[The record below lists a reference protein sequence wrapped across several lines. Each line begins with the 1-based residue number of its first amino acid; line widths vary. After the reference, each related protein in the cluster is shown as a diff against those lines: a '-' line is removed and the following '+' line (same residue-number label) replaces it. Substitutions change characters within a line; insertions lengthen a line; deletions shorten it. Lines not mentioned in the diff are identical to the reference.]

1 MESKGTGAEIK
12 AAPAAPRLAI
22 SGTGSGKNAS
32 KTSKSK
38 SKSTKQY
45 AESIAEYHAIAC
57 VGPREHDF
65 FSKEFN
71 AEAVLCENVRVPVPV
86 PSAKLFDNV
95 GMAKRIAESPL
106 EQAAR
111 RVPVATPKPG
121 ISRGHVCRPA
131 EPCTSCSIHC
141 CRFGRAASGA
151 ACEEGEGVVLQG
163 EGSGAGHNR

>member
-121 ISRGHVCRPA
+121 ISRGHVCLPRRAMHQLQHSLLQIWPSCLRSSVRRRRRR
-131 EPCTSCSIHC
+131 CTSRRRLWRRS
-141 CRFGRAASGA
+141 
-151 ACEEGEGVVLQG
+151 
-163 EGSGAGHNR
+163 